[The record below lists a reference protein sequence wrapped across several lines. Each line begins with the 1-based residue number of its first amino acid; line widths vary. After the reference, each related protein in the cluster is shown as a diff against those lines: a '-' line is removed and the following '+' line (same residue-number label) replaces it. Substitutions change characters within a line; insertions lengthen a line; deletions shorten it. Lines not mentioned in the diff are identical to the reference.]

1 MPAAARQTDFHNCPM
16 QTPGVVPVPHVGGPI
31 LQGITNVLIGGLPAA
46 TVGSSCFCVGS
57 IDTISSG
64 SSSVFISGLPAA
76 RMGDST
82 SHGGSIAIGNPTVL
96 IG

>member
-1 MPAAARQTDFHNCPM
+1 M
-16 QTPGVVPVPHVGGPI
+16 QTPGAVPVPHVGGPI
-31 LQGITNVLIGGLPAA
+31 LQGITNGTSIGGLPAA

-57 IDTISSG
+57 VDTISGG
-64 SSSVFISGLPAA
+64 SSSVFISDLIAA

-82 SHGGSIAIGNPTVL
+82 SHGGSIVIGNPTVL

>member
-31 LQGITNVLIGGLPAA
+31 LQGITNVLIGCLPAA

-57 IDTISSG
+57 VDTISSG

-82 SHGGSIAIGNPTVL
+82 SHGGSIAIGNPNVL

>member
-1 MPAAARQTDFHNCPM
+1 MSS
-16 QTPGVVPVPHVGGPI
+16 PGPIPVPHVGGPI
-31 LQGITNVLIGGLPAA
+31 LQGITNVMIGGLPAA

-57 IDTISSG
+57 VDTIYSG
-64 SSSVFISGLPAA
+64 STTVFISGIQAA
-76 RMGDST
+76 RMGEST